1 MKECEIKVRQPVVSQ
16 PSKSLKFLTFRE
28 ECFVIHFEYKHLS
41 EALETLS
48 PSALQKMKSDNISQL
63 YDYDAPYCEQQYT
76 HGSCYISLFKFKS
89 FDQFNPPPPPP
100 KKNCLKFWTF
110 PQLWYYSCLHGV
122 HQTSA
127 ICCLMTEVRP
137 RVFRDFNTAF
147 RSFVCFK
154 RLDINNVISKRVISN
169 YTFNIHFLMSEI
181 ISSSKKV
188 HCY

>member
-1 MKECEIKVRQPVVSQ
+1 MIMMRHTVNNNTRMGLVI
-16 PSKSLKFLTFRE
+16 FL
-28 ECFVIHFEYKHLS
+28 YSNSDHL
-41 EALETLS
+41 
-48 PSALQKMKSDNISQL
+48 
-63 YDYDAPYCEQQYT
+63 
-76 HGSCYISLFKFKS
+76 ISLI
-89 FDQFNPPPPPP
+89 PPPPPP
-100 KKNCLKFWTF
+100 NCLKFWTF
-110 PQLWYYSCLHGV
+110 TQLWYYSCLHGV

-127 ICCLMTEVRP
+127 ICCLITEVRP